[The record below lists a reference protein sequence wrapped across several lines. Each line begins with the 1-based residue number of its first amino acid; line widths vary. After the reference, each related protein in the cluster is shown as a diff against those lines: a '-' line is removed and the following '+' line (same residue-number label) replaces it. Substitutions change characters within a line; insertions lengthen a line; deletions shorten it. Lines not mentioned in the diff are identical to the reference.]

1 MEFLLGKGDYRRCIR
16 DTAQKA
22 KDDPLL
28 RGLRPSLR
36 LLRLIREETQMKHS
50 SDVDGVDLW
59 LLMRDSIGAVRVE
72 YTLHARFFPNKTDN
86 ECYQVD

>member
-1 MEFLLGKGDYRRCIR
+1 
-16 DTAQKA
+16 
-22 KDDPLL
+22 
-28 RGLRPSLR
+28 
-36 LLRLIREETQMKHS
+36 MKHS